1 MTAWIPLAFSLT
13 LMLPPTGWAGNHSPE
28 VVRLPDSSSRPVLA
42 DRAGLSPGNL
52 WLGER
57 RMAGVTNRGFQQV
70 LSEAGTPS
78 RNFETRTV
86 TQPDVPVQAAERDFQ
101 TTAQGDSVQQY
112 LGHRIRGLGGS
123 KHAAVRIPTKV
134 VFGTLFCV
142 VSTAIS
148 ASLYD
153 TYLDSEDETGDPWG
167 GLDGVLY
174 GLVVGGAVGFP
185 VGVTLV
191 DPDDSLLWTLLA
203 GVIPAA
209 AGTYLLASEASP
221 ATGFLLAWVSP
232 PSAALVASELRRKP
246 SEDHRT
252 SFAIA
257 PTPEGG
263 LSAVAALRF

>member
-1 MTAWIPLAFSLT
+1 MKGWIPLAFALT
-13 LMLPPTGWAGNHSPE
+13 LMLPPTGWARTHSPE
-28 VVRLPDSSSRPVLA
+28 VVPLLDASSRPVLE
-42 DRAGLSPGNL
+42 DRSGLSAGNL

-70 LSEAGTPS
+70 SSDAGTPS
-78 RNFETRTV
+78 LNVETRTV
-86 TQPDVPVQAAERDFQ
+86 TQPDVPVQAAER
-101 TTAQGDSVQQY
+101 DSVQQY